1 MFYLTCAASA
11 AGGLDRKGGIGH
23 NHRERTFDS
32 GMGQETMRLTV
43 EKEGRRIGEF
53 EFTAGPVHI
62 GRGPES
68 HVLLPDRRVSRQHAV
83 IFSTPEGQWMVED
96 LDSANK
102 TYLNDA
108 PVHKSK
114 IETGDELRIADFTI
128 HVNLEAGTED
138 KKVAQ
143 LEDTLI
149 TAPRKAELI
158 TRNLDAEH
166 APDIKFPAKRAK
178 DFFEAIEEI
187 CKAGGLDH
195 LIRTLLAVMF
205 RQFNAARVWCALR
218 NEPAGPMTA
227 HTGRRLGGEA
237 ISLNDIQLKEKVTYA
252 VEKGLFLLFPSTP
265 ADPEN
270 QATLSALIAPLI
282 NPDGCFG
289 VFYLDNTPQKRRYSL
304 ADLDYLMLLAIHTAA
319 ILENF

>member
-1 MFYLTCAASA
+1 VFYLTCAASA
-11 AGGLDRKGGIGH
+11 AGGLDRKGEIGH
-23 NHRERTFDS
+23 NHCERTFDS

-83 IFSTPEGQWMVED
+83 IFSTPEGQWVVED

-128 HVNLEAGTED
+128 QVNLEAGTED

-205 RQFNAARVWCALR
+205 RQFDAARVWCALR

-237 ISLNDIQLKEKVTYA
+237 ISLNDIQLKEKVTPIPA
-252 VEKGLFLLFPSTP
+252 FPEHPGGPGEPGNPFSPDRAADKSRRLLR
-265 ADPEN
+265 
-270 QATLSALIAPLI
+270 
-282 NPDGCFG
+282 
-289 VFYLDNTPQKRRYSL
+289 NTPQKRRYSL